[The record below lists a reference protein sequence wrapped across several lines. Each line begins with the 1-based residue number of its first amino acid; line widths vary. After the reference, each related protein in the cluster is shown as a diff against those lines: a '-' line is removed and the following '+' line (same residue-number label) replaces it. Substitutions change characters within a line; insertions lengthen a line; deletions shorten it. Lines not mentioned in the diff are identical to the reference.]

1 MKPGMKDEDL
11 IEEFQQG
18 RPEAFE
24 ELVRRHQRP
33 LLNFFYRAGWDAH
46 VAEDC
51 AQEVFLRLYRHL
63 PHFDPRAK
71 FTTFLYRIARNLW
84 IDRIRSLQARG
95 KSASLDGGDDREAG
109 MSKFV
114 GGASPNPHDQAVQG
128 EDVERLRDAI
138 AELPEELKMV
148 VLLAEYQS
156 LKYEEIGEVLA
167 IPVGTVKSRMHAAI
181 ERLRGRLTPK
191 ATK

>member
-33 LLNFFYRAGWDAH
+33 LLNFFFRAGWDPH

-95 KSASLDGGDDREAG
+95 KSTSLDGEERGEG
-109 MSKFV
+109 IGSYV
-114 GGASPNPHDQAVQG
+114 GGGSPNPHDEAVQG
-128 EDVERLRDAI
+128 EDVARLRVAI

-148 VLLAEYQS
+148 VILAEFQN

-181 ERLRGRLTPK
+181 ERLRGRLAPRATP
-191 ATK
+191 